1 MKRMIQKLKAYEYL
15 FELCNDIQS
24 DAQLKSSMIRR
35 GIKTVKGDEMLKRK
49 DGARNETK
57 DPKLTAG
64 EDLSLD
70 ELQKD
75 ALVK

>member
-1 MKRMIQKLKAYEYL
+1 MIQKLKAYEYL

-75 ALVK
+75 ALVE